1 MISLILRAK
10 EGDIKAMD
18 EIINENVGLVWSVV
32 KRFSNRGYELEDLF
46 QIGCMGFVKAVKKF
60 DTSFD
65 TQLSTYAVSMI
76 IGEIRRFLRDDG
88 MIKVSRSLKEIAV
101 KVKEIKSQTQFENL
115 TIDEIAKML
124 NLSKE
129 EILMSLDATS
139 LIDSLDKKIG
149 EDADSVTV
157 GERIKDNVN
166 DYDNLLNKMTV
177 NSLLDG
183 LDEKEKNVIICR
195 YYKDMTQG
203 SIAKLYKTS
212 QVQIS
217 RIEKK
222 ALLKMRGVI
231 DNYA

>member
-1 MISLILRAK
+1 MTNLILRAK
-10 EGDIKAMD
+10 EGDSKAMD

-46 QIGCMGFVKAVKKF
+46 QIGCIGFVKAVKKF
-60 DTSFD
+60 DMGFD

-88 MIKVSRSLKEIAV
+88 MIKISRSLKEIAA

-124 NLSKE
+124 NLNKDE
-129 EILMSLDATS
+129 VLMSLDATS
-139 LIDSLDKKIG
+139 LVDSLDKKIG
-149 EDADSVTV
+149 DDIDSITV
-157 GERIKDNVN
+157 GEKIKDNTN
-166 DYDNLLNKMTV
+166 DYDVLLNKMTV

-183 LDEKEKNVIICR
+183 LNEKEKNVIICR

-217 RIEKK
+217 RIEKR

-231 DNYA
+231 DN

>member
-1 MISLILRAK
+1 MTNLILRAK
-10 EGDIKAMD
+10 EGDSKAMD

-46 QIGCMGFVKAVKKF
+46 QIGCIGFVKAVKKF

-88 MIKVSRSLKEIAV
+88 MIKISRSLKEIAA

-124 NLSKE
+124 NLDKDE
-129 EILMSLDATS
+129 VLMSLDATS

-149 EDADSVTV
+149 DDIDSITV
-157 GERIKDNVN
+157 GERIKDNAN
-166 DYDNLLNKMTV
+166 DYDVLLNKMTV

-183 LDEKEKNVIICR
+183 LNENEKNVIICR
-195 YYKDMTQG
+195 YYKDMTQE

-217 RIEKK
+217 RIEKR

-231 DNYA
+231 DN

>member
-1 MISLILRAK
+1 MTNLILRAK
-10 EGDIKAMD
+10 EGDSKAMD

-46 QIGCMGFVKAVKKF
+46 QIGCIGFVKAVKKF

-88 MIKVSRSLKEIAV
+88 MIKISRSLKEIAA

-139 LIDSLDKKIG
+139 LVDSLDKKIG
-149 EDADSVTV
+149 DDVDSITV
-157 GERIKDNVN
+157 GERIKDNAN
-166 DYDNLLNKMTV
+166 DYDILLNKMTV

-231 DNYA
+231 DN

>member
-1 MISLILRAK
+1 MTNLILRAK
-10 EGDIKAMD
+10 EGDSKAMD

-46 QIGCMGFVKAVKKF
+46 QIGCIGFVKAVKKF

-88 MIKVSRSLKEIAV
+88 MIKISRSLKEIAA

-124 NLSKE
+124 NLDKDE
-129 EILMSLDATS
+129 VLMSLDATS

-149 EDADSVTV
+149 DDIDSITV
-157 GERIKDNVN
+157 GERIKDNTN
-166 DYDNLLNKMTV
+166 EYDVLLNKMTV

-183 LDEKEKNVIICR
+183 LNEKEKNVIICR
-195 YYKDMTQG
+195 YYKDMTQE

-217 RIEKK
+217 RIEKR

-231 DNYA
+231 DN

>member
-1 MISLILRAK
+1 MTNLILRAK
-10 EGDIKAMD
+10 DGDSKAMD

-46 QIGCMGFVKAVKKF
+46 QIGCIGFVKAVKKF

-88 MIKVSRSLKEIAV
+88 MIKISRSLKEIAA

-124 NLSKE
+124 NLDKDE
-129 EILMSLDATS
+129 VLMSLDATS

-149 EDADSVTV
+149 DDIDSITI
-157 GERIKDNVN
+157 GERIKDNTN
-166 DYDNLLNKMTV
+166 DYDVLLNKMTV

-183 LDEKEKNVIICR
+183 LDENEKNVIICR
-195 YYKDMTQG
+195 YYKDMTQE

-217 RIEKK
+217 RIEKR

-231 DNYA
+231 DN

>member
-183 LDEKEKNVIICR
+183 LHEKEKNVIICR

-231 DNYA
+231 DN

>member
-1 MISLILRAK
+1 MTNLILRAK
-10 EGDIKAMD
+10 EGDSKAMD

-46 QIGCMGFVKAVKKF
+46 QIGCIGFVKAVKKF

-88 MIKVSRSLKEIAV
+88 MIKISRSLKEIAA

-124 NLSKE
+124 NLDKDE
-129 EILMSLDATS
+129 VLMSLDATS

-149 EDADSVTV
+149 DDINSITV
-157 GERIKDNVN
+157 GERIKDNTN
-166 DYDNLLNKMTV
+166 DYDVLLNKMTV

-183 LDEKEKNVIICR
+183 LNENEKNVIICR
-195 YYKDMTQG
+195 YYKDMTQE

-217 RIEKK
+217 RIEKR

-231 DNYA
+231 DN

>member
-1 MISLILRAK
+1 MTNLILRAK
-10 EGDIKAMD
+10 DGDSKAMD

-46 QIGCMGFVKAVKKF
+46 QIGCIGFVKAVKKF

-88 MIKVSRSLKEIAV
+88 MIKISRSLKEIAA

-124 NLSKE
+124 NLDKDE
-129 EILMSLDATS
+129 VLMSLDATS

-149 EDADSVTV
+149 DDIDSITV
-157 GERIKDNVN
+157 GERIKDNTN
-166 DYDNLLNKMTV
+166 DYDVLLNKMTV

-183 LDEKEKNVIICR
+183 LNENEKNVIICR
-195 YYKDMTQG
+195 YYKDMTQE

-217 RIEKK
+217 RIEKR

-231 DNYA
+231 DN

>member
-1 MISLILRAK
+1 MTNLILRAK

-46 QIGCMGFVKAVKKF
+46 QIGCIGFVKAVKKF

-88 MIKVSRSLKEIAV
+88 MIKISRSLKEIAV
-101 KVKEIKSQTQFENL
+101 KVKEIINQSQFENL
-115 TIDEIAKML
+115 TIDEIAQML
-124 NLSKE
+124 NIDKE
-129 EILMSLDATS
+129 EVLMSLDATS
-139 LIDSLDKKIG
+139 LVDSLDKRIG
-149 EDADSVTV
+149 DEADSITV
-157 GERIKDNVN
+157 GERIKDNTN
-166 DYDNLLNKMTV
+166 DYDVLLNKMTV
-177 NSLLDG
+177 NSLLNG

-203 SIAKLYKTS
+203 NIAKLYKTS

-217 RIEKK
+217 RIEKR

-231 DNYA
+231 DN

>member
-1 MISLILRAK
+1 MTNLILRAK
-10 EGDIKAMD
+10 EGDSKAMD

-46 QIGCMGFVKAVKKF
+46 QIGCIGFVKAVKKF

-76 IGEIRRFLRDDG
+76 IGEIRGFLRDDG
-88 MIKVSRSLKEIAV
+88 MIKISRSLKEIAA

-139 LIDSLDKKIG
+139 LVDSLDKKIG
-149 EDADSVTV
+149 DDADSITG
-157 GERIKDNVN
+157 GERIKDNAN
-166 DYDNLLNKMTV
+166 DYDILLNKMTV

-231 DNYA
+231 DN

>member
-1 MISLILRAK
+1 MTDLILRAK
-10 EGDIKAMD
+10 EGDKKAMD

-46 QIGCMGFVKAVKKF
+46 QIGCIGFVKAVKKF

-88 MIKVSRSLKEIAV
+88 MIKISRSLKEIAA

-139 LIDSLDKKIG
+139 LVDSLDKKIG
-149 EDADSVTV
+149 DDADSITV
-157 GERIKDNVN
+157 GERIKDNAN
-166 DYDNLLNKMTV
+166 DYDILLNKMTV

-231 DNYA
+231 DN

>member
-1 MISLILRAK
+1 MTNLILRAK
-10 EGDIKAMD
+10 EGDSKAMD

-46 QIGCMGFVKAVKKF
+46 QIGCIGFVKAVKKF

-88 MIKVSRSLKEIAV
+88 MIKISRSLKEIAA

-124 NLSKE
+124 NLDKDE
-129 EILMSLDATS
+129 VLMSLDATS

-149 EDADSVTV
+149 DDIDSITV
-157 GERIKDNVN
+157 GERIKDNTN
-166 DYDNLLNKMTV
+166 EYDVLLNKMTV

-183 LDEKEKNVIICR
+183 LNENEKNVIICR
-195 YYKDMTQG
+195 YYKDMTQE

-217 RIEKK
+217 RIEKR

-231 DNYA
+231 DN

>member
-1 MISLILRAK
+1 MINLILRAK
-10 EGDIKAMD
+10 EGDSKAMD

-32 KRFSNRGYELEDLF
+32 KRFSNRGYELDDLF
-46 QIGCMGFVKAVKKF
+46 QIGCIGFVKAVKKF

-88 MIKVSRSLKEIAV
+88 MIKVSRSLKEIAI
-101 KVKEIKSQTQFENL
+101 KVKEIKNQTKFENL
-115 TIDEIAKML
+115 TIDDIAKML
-124 NLSKE
+124 NLDKE
-129 EILMSLDATS
+129 EVLMSLDATS

-149 EDADSVTV
+149 DDIDSITV
-157 GERIKDNVN
+157 GERIKDNSN
-166 DYDNLLNKMTV
+166 DYDALLNKMTV
-177 NSLLDG
+177 NSLLNG

-203 SIAKLYKTS
+203 SIAKLYRTS

-231 DNYA
+231 DK

>member
-1 MISLILRAK
+1 MKNLILRAK
-10 EGDIKAMD
+10 DGDSKAMD

-46 QIGCMGFVKAVKKF
+46 QIGCIGFVKAVKKF

-88 MIKVSRSLKEIAV
+88 MIKISRSLKEIAA

-124 NLSKE
+124 NLDKDE
-129 EILMSLDATS
+129 VLMSLDATS

-149 EDADSVTV
+149 DDIDSITI
-157 GERIKDNVN
+157 GERIKDNTN
-166 DYDNLLNKMTV
+166 DYDVLLNKMTV

-183 LDEKEKNVIICR
+183 LNENEKNVIICR
-195 YYKDMTQG
+195 YYKDMTQE

-217 RIEKK
+217 RIEKR

-231 DNYA
+231 DN

>member
-1 MISLILRAK
+1 MTNLILRAK
-10 EGDIKAMD
+10 EGDSKAMD

-46 QIGCMGFVKAVKKF
+46 QIGCIGFVKAVKKF

-88 MIKVSRSLKEIAV
+88 MIKISRSLKEIAA

-139 LIDSLDKKIG
+139 LVDSLDKKIG
-149 EDADSVTV
+149 DDADSITV
-157 GERIKDNVN
+157 GERIKDNAN
-166 DYDNLLNKMTV
+166 DYDILLNKMTV

-183 LDEKEKNVIICR
+183 LDEREKNVIICR

-231 DNYA
+231 DN

>member
-1 MISLILRAK
+1 MTNLILRAK
-10 EGDIKAMD
+10 DGDSKAMD

-46 QIGCMGFVKAVKKF
+46 QIGCIGFVKAVKKF

-88 MIKVSRSLKEIAV
+88 MIKISRSLKEIAA

-124 NLSKE
+124 NLDKDE
-129 EILMSLDATS
+129 VLMSLDATS

-149 EDADSVTV
+149 DDIDSITV
-157 GERIKDNVN
+157 GERIKDNTN
-166 DYDNLLNKMTV
+166 DYDVLLNKMTV

-183 LDEKEKNVIICR
+183 LNENEKNVIICR
-195 YYKDMTQG
+195 YYKDMTQEN
-203 SIAKLYKTS
+203 IAKLYKTS

-217 RIEKK
+217 RIEKR

-231 DNYA
+231 DN

>member
-1 MISLILRAK
+1 MKNLILRAK
-10 EGDIKAMD
+10 DGDSKAMD

-46 QIGCMGFVKAVKKF
+46 QIGCIGFVKAVKKF

-88 MIKVSRSLKEIAV
+88 MIKISRSLKEIAA

-124 NLSKE
+124 NLDKDE
-129 EILMSLDATS
+129 VLMSLDATS

-149 EDADSVTV
+149 DDIDSITI
-157 GERIKDNVN
+157 GERIKDNTD
-166 DYDNLLNKMTV
+166 DYDVLLNKMTV

-183 LDEKEKNVIICR
+183 LNENEKNVIICR
-195 YYKDMTQG
+195 YYKDMTQE

-217 RIEKK
+217 RIEKR

-231 DNYA
+231 DN

>member
-1 MISLILRAK
+1 MTNLILRAK
-10 EGDIKAMD
+10 EGDSKAMD

-46 QIGCMGFVKAVKKF
+46 QIGCIGFVKAVKKF

-88 MIKVSRSLKEIAV
+88 MIKISRSLKEIAA

-139 LIDSLDKKIG
+139 LVDSLDKKIG
-149 EDADSVTV
+149 DDADSITV

-166 DYDNLLNKMTV
+166 DYDILLNKMTV

-231 DNYA
+231 DN

>member
-1 MISLILRAK
+1 MTNLILRAK
-10 EGDIKAMD
+10 EGDSKAMD

-46 QIGCMGFVKAVKKF
+46 QIGCIGFVKAVKKF

-88 MIKVSRSLKEIAV
+88 MIKISRSLKEIAA

-139 LIDSLDKKIG
+139 LVDSLDKKIG
-149 EDADSVTV
+149 DDADSITV
-157 GERIKDNVN
+157 GERIKDNAN
-166 DYDNLLNKMTV
+166 DYDILLNKMTV

-231 DNYA
+231 DN

>member
-1 MISLILRAK
+1 MTNLILRAK
-10 EGDIKAMD
+10 EGDSKAMD

-46 QIGCMGFVKAVKKF
+46 QIGCIGFVKAVKKF

-88 MIKVSRSLKEIAV
+88 MIKIGRSLKEIAA

-124 NLSKE
+124 NLDKDE
-129 EILMSLDATS
+129 VLMSLDATS

-149 EDADSVTV
+149 DDIDSITV
-157 GERIKDNVN
+157 GERIKDNTN
-166 DYDNLLNKMTV
+166 EYDVLLNKMTV

-183 LDEKEKNVIICR
+183 LNENEKNVIICR
-195 YYKDMTQG
+195 YYKDMTQE

-217 RIEKK
+217 RIEKR

-231 DNYA
+231 DN

>member
-1 MISLILRAK
+1 MTSLILRAK

-46 QIGCMGFVKAVKKF
+46 QIGCIGFVKAVKKF

-88 MIKVSRSLKEIAV
+88 MIKISRSLKEIAA

-124 NLSKE
+124 NLDKDE
-129 EILMSLDATS
+129 VLMSLDATS

-149 EDADSVTV
+149 DDIDSITV
-157 GERIKDNVN
+157 GERIKDNTN
-166 DYDNLLNKMTV
+166 DYDVLLNKMTV

-183 LDEKEKNVIICR
+183 LNENEKNVIICR
-195 YYKDMTQG
+195 YYKDMTQE

-217 RIEKK
+217 RIEKR

-231 DNYA
+231 DN

>member
-1 MISLILRAK
+1 
-10 EGDIKAMD
+10 
-18 EIINENVGLVWSVV
+18 
-32 KRFSNRGYELEDLF
+32 
-46 QIGCMGFVKAVKKF
+46 
-60 DTSFD
+60 
-65 TQLSTYAVSMI
+65 MI

-88 MIKVSRSLKEIAV
+88 MIKISRSLKEIAA

-124 NLSKE
+124 NLDKDE
-129 EILMSLDATS
+129 VLMSLDATS

-149 EDADSVTV
+149 DDIDSITV
-157 GERIKDNVN
+157 GERIKDNTN
-166 DYDNLLNKMTV
+166 EYDVLLNKMTV

-183 LDEKEKNVIICR
+183 LNENEKNVIICR
-195 YYKDMTQG
+195 YYKDMTQE

-217 RIEKK
+217 RIEKR

-231 DNYA
+231 DN

>member
-1 MISLILRAK
+1 MTNLILRAK
-10 EGDIKAMD
+10 EGDSKAMD

-46 QIGCMGFVKAVKKF
+46 QIGCIGFVKAVKKF

-88 MIKVSRSLKEIAV
+88 MIKISRSLKEIAA

-124 NLSKE
+124 NLDKDE
-129 EILMSLDATS
+129 VLMSLDATS

-149 EDADSVTV
+149 DDIDSITV
-157 GERIKDNVN
+157 GERIKDNTN
-166 DYDNLLNKMTV
+166 DYDVLLNKMTV

-183 LDEKEKNVIICR
+183 LNENEKNVIICR
-195 YYKDMTQG
+195 YYKDMTQE

-217 RIEKK
+217 RIEKR

-231 DNYA
+231 DN

>member
-1 MISLILRAK
+1 MTNLILRAK
-10 EGDIKAMD
+10 EGDSKAMD

-88 MIKVSRSLKEIAV
+88 MIKVSRSLKEVAV
-101 KVKEIKSQTQFENL
+101 KVKEVKSQTQFENL

-139 LIDSLDKKIG
+139 LVDSLDKKIG
-149 EDADSVTV
+149 DDADSITV
-157 GERIKDNVN
+157 GERIKDNAN
-166 DYDNLLNKMTV
+166 DYDILLNKMTV

-231 DNYA
+231 DN

>member
-1 MISLILRAK
+1 MTNLILRAK

-46 QIGCMGFVKAVKKF
+46 QIGCIGFVKAVKKF

-88 MIKVSRSLKEIAV
+88 MIKISRSLKEIAV
-101 KVKEIKSQTQFENL
+101 KVKEIKNQSQFENL
-115 TIDEIAKML
+115 TIDEIAQML
-124 NLSKE
+124 NIDKE
-129 EILMSLDATS
+129 EVLMSLDATS
-139 LIDSLDKKIG
+139 LVDSLDKRIG
-149 EDADSVTV
+149 DEADSITV
-157 GERIKDNVN
+157 GERIKDNTN
-166 DYDNLLNKMTV
+166 DYDVLLNKMTV
-177 NSLLDG
+177 NTLLNG
-183 LDEKEKNVIICR
+183 LDENEKNVIICR

-203 SIAKLYKTS
+203 NIAKLYKTS

-217 RIEKK
+217 RIEKR

-231 DNYA
+231 DN

>member
-1 MISLILRAK
+1 MTNLILRAK
-10 EGDIKAMD
+10 DGDSKAMD

-46 QIGCMGFVKAVKKF
+46 QIGCIGFVKAVKKF

-88 MIKVSRSLKEIAV
+88 MIKISRSLKEIAA

-124 NLSKE
+124 NLDKDE
-129 EILMSLDATS
+129 VLMSLDATS

-149 EDADSVTV
+149 DDIDSITV
-157 GERIKDNVN
+157 GERIKDNTN
-166 DYDNLLNKMTV
+166 EYDVLLNKMTV

-183 LDEKEKNVIICR
+183 LNENEKNVIICR
-195 YYKDMTQG
+195 YYKDMTQE

-217 RIEKK
+217 RIEKR
-222 ALLKMRGVI
+222 ALLKIRGVI
-231 DNYA
+231 DN

>member
-1 MISLILRAK
+1 MTNLILRAK
-10 EGDIKAMD
+10 EGDSKAMD

-46 QIGCMGFVKAVKKF
+46 QIGCIGFVKAVKKF

-88 MIKVSRSLKEIAV
+88 MIKISRSLKEIAA

-124 NLSKE
+124 NLDKDE
-129 EILMSLDATS
+129 VLMSLDATS

-149 EDADSVTV
+149 DDADSITV
-157 GERIKDNVN
+157 GERIKDNAN
-166 DYDNLLNKMTV
+166 DYDILLNKMTV

-222 ALLKMRGVI
+222 ALLKMRGII
-231 DNYA
+231 DN

>member
-1 MISLILRAK
+1 MTNLILRAK
-10 EGDIKAMD
+10 EGDSKAMD

-46 QIGCMGFVKAVKKF
+46 QIGCIGFVKAVKKF
-60 DTSFD
+60 DTGFD

-88 MIKVSRSLKEIAV
+88 MIKISRSLKEIAA

-124 NLSKE
+124 NLDKDE
-129 EILMSLDATS
+129 VLMSLDATS
-139 LIDSLDKKIG
+139 LVDSLDKKIG
-149 EDADSVTV
+149 DDIDNITV
-157 GERIKDNVN
+157 GEKIKDNTN
-166 DYDNLLNKMTV
+166 DYDVLLNKMTV

-183 LDEKEKNVIICR
+183 LNEKEKNVIICR

-217 RIEKK
+217 RIEKR

-231 DNYA
+231 DN

>member
-1 MISLILRAK
+1 MTNLILRAK
-10 EGDIKAMD
+10 EGDSKAMD

-46 QIGCMGFVKAVKKF
+46 QIGCIGFVKAVKKF
-60 DTSFD
+60 DTGFD

-88 MIKVSRSLKEIAV
+88 MIKISRSLKEIAA

-124 NLSKE
+124 NLNKDE
-129 EILMSLDATS
+129 VLMSLDATS
-139 LIDSLDKKIG
+139 LVDSLDKKIG
-149 EDADSVTV
+149 DDIDSITV
-157 GERIKDNVN
+157 GEKIKDNTN
-166 DYDNLLNKMTV
+166 DYDVLLNKMTV

-183 LDEKEKNVIICR
+183 LNEKEKNVIICR

-217 RIEKK
+217 RIEKR

-231 DNYA
+231 DN

>member
-1 MISLILRAK
+1 MTNLILRAK
-10 EGDIKAMD
+10 EGDSKAMD

-46 QIGCMGFVKAVKKF
+46 QIGCIGFVKAVKKF

-88 MIKVSRSLKEIAV
+88 MIKISRSLKEIAA

-124 NLSKE
+124 NLDKDE
-129 EILMSLDATS
+129 VLMSLDATS

-149 EDADSVTV
+149 DDIDSITI
-157 GERIKDNVN
+157 GERIKDNTN
-166 DYDNLLNKMTV
+166 DYDVLLNKMTV

-183 LDEKEKNVIICR
+183 LNENEKNVIICR
-195 YYKDMTQG
+195 YYKDMTQE

-217 RIEKK
+217 RIEKR

-231 DNYA
+231 DN

>member
-1 MISLILRAK
+1 MTNLILRAK
-10 EGDIKAMD
+10 DGDSKAMD

-46 QIGCMGFVKAVKKF
+46 QIGCIGFVKAVKKF

-88 MIKVSRSLKEIAV
+88 MIKISRSLKEIAA

-124 NLSKE
+124 NLDKDE
-129 EILMSLDATS
+129 VLMSLDATS

-149 EDADSVTV
+149 DDIDSITI
-157 GERIKDNVN
+157 GERIKDNTN
-166 DYDNLLNKMTV
+166 DYDVLLNKMTV

-183 LDEKEKNVIICR
+183 LNENEKNVIICR
-195 YYKDMTQG
+195 YYKDMTQE

-217 RIEKK
+217 RIEKR

-231 DNYA
+231 DN

>member
-1 MISLILRAK
+1 
-10 EGDIKAMD
+10 
-18 EIINENVGLVWSVV
+18 
-32 KRFSNRGYELEDLF
+32 
-46 QIGCMGFVKAVKKF
+46 
-60 DTSFD
+60 
-65 TQLSTYAVSMI
+65 
-76 IGEIRRFLRDDG
+76 
-88 MIKVSRSLKEIAV
+88 
-101 KVKEIKSQTQFENL
+101 
-115 TIDEIAKML
+115 
-124 NLSKE
+124 
-129 EILMSLDATS
+129 MSLDATS
-139 LIDSLDKKIG
+139 LVDSLDKKIG
-149 EDADSVTV
+149 DDADSITV

-166 DYDNLLNKMTV
+166 DYDILLNKMTV

-231 DNYA
+231 DN

>member
-1 MISLILRAK
+1 MTNLILRAK
-10 EGDIKAMD
+10 EGDSKAMD

-46 QIGCMGFVKAVKKF
+46 QIGCIGFVKAVKKF

-88 MIKVSRSLKEIAV
+88 MIKISRSLKEIAA

-124 NLSKE
+124 NLDKDE
-129 EILMSLDATS
+129 VLMSLDATS

-149 EDADSVTV
+149 DDIDSITV
-157 GERIKDNVN
+157 GERIKDNTN
-166 DYDNLLNKMTV
+166 EYDVLLNKMTV

-183 LDEKEKNVIICR
+183 LNENEKNVIICR
-195 YYKDMTQG
+195 YYKDMTQE
-203 SIAKLYKTS
+203 SIAKLYKIS

-217 RIEKK
+217 RIEKR

-231 DNYA
+231 DN